1 MMRDDP
7 KGRKQPELAFRLREI
22 RQDLYGEFGA
32 QILADSLEIQVETW
46 LNYERGVTM
55 PAHVVLKLID
65 IAQVN
70 PHWLLTGRGEP
81 HDYQSCERKT
91 GRSQF

>member
-1 MMRDDP
+1 MMRDAP
-7 KGRKQPELAFRLREI
+7 KGRKQPELAVRLREI
-22 RQDLYGEFGA
+22 RRDLYGEFGA
-32 QILADSLEIQVETW
+32 QTLADELEIQVGTW

-65 IAQVN
+65 IARVN

-81 HDYQSCERKT
+81 HDYQCCDRES
-91 GRSQF
+91 GRSQM